1 MPNSTIPGAG
11 GQAIEGH
18 PLTSAEIEMFEM
30 FEREGWDHDKR
41 REHIVERLRGP
52 AMRTFSNIADR
63 WGLSEQ
69 DRLQVLGISN
79 EEEFTHEVLERVSHV
94 LSIYRGIHT
103 LLGVSERADRWMRA
117 ANTEPLFSGRCPVDL
132 ILEGEFVAVRRYLD
146 AQIHPS
152 FT

>member
-1 MPNSTIPGAG
+1 
-11 GQAIEGH
+11 
-18 PLTSAEIEMFEM
+18 MFEM

-41 REHIVERLRGP
+41 RAHIVERLGGP
-52 AMRTFSNIADR
+52 AMRTFSNIADK

-69 DRLQVLGISN
+69 ERLQVLGISN
-79 EEEFTHEVLERVSHV
+79 EQEPTQETLERVSHV

-103 LLGVSERADRWMRA
+103 LMGVSERADRWMLS
-117 ANTEPLFSGRCPVDL
+117 ANTAPLFSGRRPVDL
-132 ILEGEFVAVRRYLD
+132 VIKGEFVAIRRYLD